1 MKILIYATTF
11 GADLLSFTKFLS
23 DNTQSDVRVLLSN
36 AEIFKQEGIVDF
48 WNINIELESSTKLSP
63 LRGIKGFEPDITIMD
78 NNIPLRK
85 ISGKALVLWHGYGW
99 KGPNDEVEW
108 KWIHRNLGLTWGSMK
123 EPNQDIKWQCF
134 GPVDFKHRTKISGFH
149 PENCLTLG
157 STSHDYLRK
166 DVPKEDLQ
174 PYYPFDVVNRK
185 TVLIAPTWHYGEVFS
200 HWGDD
205 DTLFNKL

>member
-134 GPVDFKHRTKISGFH
+134 GPVDFKPVSYTH
-149 PENCLTLG
+149 LTL
-157 STSHDYLRK
+157 
-166 DVPKEDLQ
+166 
-174 PYYPFDVVNRK
+174 
-185 TVLIAPTWHYGEVFS
+185 PTIYSV
-200 HWGDD
+200 
-205 DTLFNKL
+205 